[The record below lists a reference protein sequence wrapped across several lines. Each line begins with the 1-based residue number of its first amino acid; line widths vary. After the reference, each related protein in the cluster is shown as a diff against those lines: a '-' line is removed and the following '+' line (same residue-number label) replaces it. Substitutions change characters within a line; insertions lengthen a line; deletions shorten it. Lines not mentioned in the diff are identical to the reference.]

1 MTIILIATL
10 LGVLASTN
18 AMPSEK
24 SSDIAATLHQLGLSP
39 TKAFALEEDTFSDDD
54 DDDDDA
60 MDSMVAKALLS
71 GTLGSEN
78 GEDSMIA
85 AIMKENEEKAAAQ
98 FRFLLNIINR
108 LENSRLGRRIIR
120 FIRQRYCRQE

>member
-39 TKAFALEEDTFSDDD
+39 TKAFALEEDTFIDD

>member
-39 TKAFALEEDTFSDDD
+39 TKAFALEEDTFSD